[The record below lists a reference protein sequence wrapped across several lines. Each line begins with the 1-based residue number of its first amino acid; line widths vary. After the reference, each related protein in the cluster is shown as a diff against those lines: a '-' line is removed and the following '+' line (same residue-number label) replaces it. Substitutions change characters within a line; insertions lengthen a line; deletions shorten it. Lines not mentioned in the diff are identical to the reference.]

1 MSIVKPVLITLL
13 FIGASASM
21 GNVCNASVGTQQAVE
36 QPNDSIEIQK
46 TLSVRNKSQ
55 VQWLTRYED
64 EMKAFRQKDASV
76 TDFHCDVLFVGS
88 LSIRLWPELP
98 QSMSPLKVVNRGYG
112 GATLRDLFFNYHTVF
127 SAYRPKAIVFYCD
140 NDICGWEEG
149 DLTVGEVFDL
159 YRVFLNQVHEDYPQ
173 TPIYFL
179 SIKHSLSRKNLR
191 EKQHILNV
199 LMEEFAG
206 LTPYLTYVDV
216 CTPLLDEGGNVR
228 DELFQDDHL
237 HLNKDG
243 YARWVK
249 VLKPLLLEQCE

>member
-13 FIGASASM
+13 FIGANASM

-88 LSIRLWPELP
+88 SSIRLWPELP